1 MLQACLQ
8 HFLMKTFLQ
17 KEEYEVFSENK
28 ENYNKILREVMSMK
42 EYSSA
47 NLRNI
52 AVVGQGKAGKTTLL
66 EACLFNAGAVTRL
79 GKVDEGTSVLDFEA
93 EETKRR
99 LTLSS
104 AIAACEWQGYK
115 LNFIDTPG
123 YPDFVGEVK
132 SALQAADNA
141 LIVISAP
148 SGIEVETE
156 KVWRYAESLNLPRAI
171 FINKMDREHA
181 DFNRT
186 VEELRVKFGPGVVPI
201 QLPIGTAAAFQGVA
215 DLLKLHTK
223 IVTSQEEI
231 LEGAI
236 PEYLEPE
243 VELARQQLIETVAE
257 YNNELLEKYIEGQEI
272 SEVEIA
278 AALIEG
284 IQAAK
289 IFPVLCGSGYQNVG
303 VKKMMNAAVEYL
315 MTPYFKTSLGI
326 DPATGDYIERRTED
340 AFSAQVFK
348 TVVDPMVGR
357 LSFIRILSGT
367 MKGDTSYYNSA
378 RDVME
383 RVGSIFT
390 VQGKRQLGVSLA
402 SAGDIVVAA
411 KLASTNTGDTLCD
424 KTAPIRYEKIDY
436 PESMMTLAIKA
447 KQKDDEDKIGVAL
460 SKQQEEDPTLRVIKD
475 RETRELLISGIGEV
489 HLDIALEKMQRKFG
503 VEALLTQPA
512 VAYRE
517 TIRKLVKVEGKHKKQ
532 SGGHGQYGHV
542 WLEIEP
548 LPAGSGNEFTETI
561 FGGSVPRQYI
571 PAVEKGTAE
580 TLQGGVLAGYPVVDV
595 KVNLYDGSYHAVDS
609 SEMAFKTATAQ
620 AIRKGILEASPL
632 LLEPICDIRV
642 CVPEY
647 YMGDVIGDLN
657 AKRAR
662 IMGMESGERGQG
674 EIKAQIPQGELYKYA
689 TDLRSLT
696 QGRGSF
702 SLQFSHYEEMPV
714 KKAEVIIEKAKAKLK
729 KAEE

>member
-1 MLQACLQ
+1 
-8 HFLMKTFLQ
+8 
-17 KEEYEVFSENK
+17 
-28 ENYNKILREVMSMK
+28 MK

-156 KVWRYAESLNLPRAI
+156 KVWHYAESLNLPRAI

-272 SEVEIA
+272 GEVEIA

-303 VKKMMNAAVEYL
+303 VKKNDECR
-315 MTPYFKTSLGI
+315 SRI
-326 DPATGDYIERRTED
+326 SDD
-340 AFSAQVFK
+340 A
-348 TVVDPMVGR
+348 
-357 LSFIRILSGT
+357 
-367 MKGDTSYYNSA
+367 
-378 RDVME
+378 
-383 RVGSIFT
+383 IF
-390 VQGKRQLGVSLA
+390 
-402 SAGDIVVAA
+402 
-411 KLASTNTGDTLCD
+411 
-424 KTAPIRYEKIDY
+424 
-436 PESMMTLAIKA
+436 
-447 KQKDDEDKIGVAL
+447 
-460 SKQQEEDPTLRVIKD
+460 
-475 RETRELLISGIGEV
+475 
-489 HLDIALEKMQRKFG
+489 
-503 VEALLTQPA
+503 
-512 VAYRE
+512 
-517 TIRKLVKVEGKHKKQ
+517 
-532 SGGHGQYGHV
+532 
-542 WLEIEP
+542 
-548 LPAGSGNEFTETI
+548 
-561 FGGSVPRQYI
+561 
-571 PAVEKGTAE
+571 
-580 TLQGGVLAGYPVVDV
+580 
-595 KVNLYDGSYHAVDS
+595 
-609 SEMAFKTATAQ
+609 
-620 AIRKGILEASPL
+620 
-632 LLEPICDIRV
+632 
-642 CVPEY
+642 
-647 YMGDVIGDLN
+647 
-657 AKRAR
+657 
-662 IMGMESGERGQG
+662 
-674 EIKAQIPQGELYKYA
+674 
-689 TDLRSLT
+689 
-696 QGRGSF
+696 
-702 SLQFSHYEEMPV
+702 
-714 KKAEVIIEKAKAKLK
+714 
-729 KAEE
+729 